1 MASSEMVILDVGHGN
16 CAIIQH
22 GEDAIIVDAP
32 SKPIVARAL
41 DDFGIKFI
49 HSLIISH
56 ADSDHLSGA
65 IPLLMDEQRPVGH
78 VYVNPDNRQAEAW
91 RRFRVAAGS
100 AMHRGTRI
108 HAELNQSNPDEVVLA
123 ETRITILHPTP
134 DLCLATVNGLDAQGI
149 QLNPNS
155 MSAVVL
161 VEHEGRRVCLLAADS
176 DRYSL
181 DAMLANQTNIRA
193 PILVFPHHG
202 GRAGTHDN
210 QAFAR
215 DMTHA
220 VQPEVVLFS
229 LGRGAHGT
237 PRPEIIRGVNEAMG
251 QTRRSPY
258 VACTQLST
266 RCSAVIPA
274 PSDRMVDKLSDGYK
288 RNYCC
293 AGTVTVPLHTNSVSS
308 LIQQLAAN
316 HGSFLANSVPNAM
329 CLKRH

>member
-41 DDFGIKFI
+41 DDFGVTSI

-65 IPLLMDEQRPVGH
+65 IPLLMDEQRPVRH
-78 VYVNPDNRQAEAW
+78 VYVNPDARGSEAW
-91 RRFRVAAGS
+91 WRFRIAVKS
-100 AMHRGTRI
+100 ARLRGTKV
-108 HAELNQSNPDEVVLA
+108 HAELNQSSPDEVVLA
-123 ETRITILHPTP
+123 GTKLSILHPTP
-134 DLCLATVNGLDAQGI
+134 EMCLATVDGLDNQGI

-155 MSAVVL
+155 MSAVIL
-161 VEHEGRRVCLLAADS
+161 VEHDGRRVCLLAADS

-181 DAMLANQTNIRA
+181 DVMLADQVDLTA

-210 QAFAR
+210 QSFAR
-215 DMTHA
+215 DIVQA

-251 QTRRSPY
+251 KNRRSPY
-258 VACTQLST
+258 VACTQLSL
-266 RCSAVIPA
+266 RCSQALPRTN
-274 PSDRMVDKLSDGYK
+274 DRIVNKLSDGYK
-288 RNYCC
+288 REHCC
-293 AGTVTVPLHTNSVSS
+293 AGTVTIPLHADGVQL
-308 LIQQLAAN
+308 LIQQL
-316 HGSFLANSVPNAM
+316 NSHHSAFVTNAVPHAM
-329 CLKRH
+329 CLKNQ